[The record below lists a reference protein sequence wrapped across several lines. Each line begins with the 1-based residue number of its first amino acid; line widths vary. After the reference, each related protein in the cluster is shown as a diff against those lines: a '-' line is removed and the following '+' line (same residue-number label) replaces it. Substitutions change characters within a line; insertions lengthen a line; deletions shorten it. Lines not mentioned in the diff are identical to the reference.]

1 MLTAIL
7 AFFQAV
13 PAIAGGINNFVSKYY
28 DAKVQIT
35 TARIGGDV
43 NVAKQM
49 VSGIVAEGQV
59 RVSFLS
65 TVGQSKFLMFLIGG
79 FALPWMIYEWKVVV
93 WDNIISPVFLGFDG
107 STSAIKG
114 SVGDW
119 GGLIIASIFG
129 SGTVL
134 GVGQMYFNRKQSGN

>member
-7 AFFQAV
+7 ALFQAI
-13 PAIAGGINNFVSKYY
+13 PAITGGINNFVSKYY

-43 NVAKQM
+43 SVAKQM
-49 VSGIVAEGQV
+49 VTGVVAEGQT
-59 RVSFLS
+59 RVEFLK

-79 FALPWMIYEWKVVV
+79 FATPFMIYVWKIVVFDIV
-93 WDNIISPVFLGFDG
+93 LGLG
-107 STSAIKG
+107 STDAIRG
-114 SVGDW
+114 NVADW
-119 GGLIIASIFG
+119 GGIIIASIFG

-134 GVGQMYFNRKQSGN
+134 GACQMYFNRKQA

>member
-13 PAIAGGINNFVSKYY
+13 PAIAGGINNFTNKYY

-43 NVAKQM
+43 AVAKQM
-49 VSGIVAEGQV
+49 VSGVVAEGQT
-59 RVSFLS
+59 RVEFLK

-79 FALPWMIYEWKVVV
+79 FATPFMLYVWKIVVYDIIWMAGTVAT
-93 WDNIISPVFLGFDG
+93 DP
-107 STSAIKG
+107 IKG
-114 SVGDW
+114 NVADW
-119 GGLIIASIFG
+119 GGIIIASIFG

-134 GVGQMYFNRKQSGN
+134 GVGQMYFNRKER

>member
-13 PAIAGGINNFVSKYY
+13 PAITGGINNFVSKYY

-49 VSGIVAEGQV
+49 VSGVVAEGQT
-59 RVSFLS
+59 RVEFLKAVS
-65 TVGQSKFLMFLIGG
+65 QSKFLMCLVGG
-79 FALPWMIYEWKVVV
+79 FALPWIAYEWKVVL
-93 WDNIISPVFLGFDG
+93 WDNMLCFTIYGVYGF
-107 STSAIKG
+107 TPTIKG
-114 SVGDW
+114 VVGEW
-119 GGLIIASIFG
+119 AGLIIGGIFG
-129 SGTVL
+129 TGSVMA
-134 GVGQMYFNRKQSGN
+134 VGQMFFNRRER

>member
-13 PAIAGGINNFVSKYY
+13 PAIAGGINNFTNKYY

-43 NVAKQM
+43 NVAKAL
-49 VSGIVAEGQV
+49 VSGVVAEGGV
-59 RVSFLS
+59 RVEFLKA
-65 TVGQSKFLMFLIGG
+65 VGQSKFLMCLIGG
-79 FALPWMIYEWKVVV
+79 FAFPWIVYEWKVVL
-93 WDNIISPVFLGFDG
+93 WDNILCVMIYGKTGFTPTIAG
-107 STSAIKG
+107 LVA
-114 SVGDW
+114 DW
-119 GGLIIASIFG
+119 SGVILAGIFG

-134 GVGQMYFNRKQSGN
+134 GVGQMYFNRRER

>member
-13 PAIAGGINNFVSKYY
+13 PAITGGLNNFVSKYY

-43 NVAKQM
+43 SVAKQM
-49 VSGIVAEGQV
+49 VTGIVGEGQV
-59 RVSFLS
+59 RVSFLQ

-79 FALPWMIYEWKVVV
+79 FATPFMIYVWKIVVFDIV
-93 WDNIISPVFLGFDG
+93 LGLG
-107 STSAIKG
+107 STDAIRG
-114 SVGDW
+114 NVADW
-119 GGLIIASIFG
+119 GGIIIASIFG

-134 GVGQMYFNRKQSGN
+134 GVGQMYFNRRQV